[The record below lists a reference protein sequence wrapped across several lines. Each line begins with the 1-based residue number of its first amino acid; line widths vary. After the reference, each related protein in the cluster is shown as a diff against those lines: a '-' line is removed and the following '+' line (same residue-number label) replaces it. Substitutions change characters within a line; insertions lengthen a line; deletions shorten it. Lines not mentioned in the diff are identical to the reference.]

1 MHQSPLP
8 QQADTTAQHTPAA
21 PLSAAV
27 ADSAHALRRVPR
39 LEVDTVPPDPR
50 QLKPLPAAEPLHA
63 WPYAAASDTAVPSA
77 FLAQPC
83 QLARQLSAVSG
94 REAQPTTLQ
103 LTGIEGEILPY
114 RFRNDNVVTILL
126 MVSFFLVVWII
137 SLSRKYLQGSVSD
150 FFHARPR
157 HNWFAERTDTELRG
171 QAFLVLQ
178 TCFVLS
184 ILLFDYTQNNFS
196 AVCEVV
202 SPYQLLLTYTAL
214 CLGYY
219 LLKLALYAFVNSIFF
234 SRESRER
241 WTASYLLCI
250 LALGLG
256 FLPVALLIVYFDL
269 SFHHLLNT
277 TLCLLAVQKCL
288 LLYKCYSIF
297 FTYKLGWVHLIL
309 YFCTLEITPLLAF
322 GQVVM
327 HTHRLLLTL

>member
-1 MHQSPLP
+1 M
-8 QQADTTAQHTPAA
+8 
-21 PLSAAV
+21 
-27 ADSAHALRRVPR
+27 
-39 LEVDTVPPDPR
+39 
-50 QLKPLPAAEPLHA
+50 
-63 WPYAAASDTAVPSA
+63 
-77 FLAQPC
+77 
-83 QLARQLSAVSG
+83 
-94 REAQPTTLQ
+94 
-103 LTGIEGEILPY
+103 
-114 RFRNDNVVTILL
+114 
-126 MVSFFLVVWII
+126 
-137 SLSRKYLQGSVSD
+137 
-150 FFHARPR
+150 
-157 HNWFAERTDTELRG
+157 
-171 QAFLVLQ
+171 
-178 TCFVLS
+178 
-184 ILLFDYTQNNFS
+184 
-196 AVCEVV
+196 CEVV

-327 HTHRLLLTL
+327 YTHRLLLTL